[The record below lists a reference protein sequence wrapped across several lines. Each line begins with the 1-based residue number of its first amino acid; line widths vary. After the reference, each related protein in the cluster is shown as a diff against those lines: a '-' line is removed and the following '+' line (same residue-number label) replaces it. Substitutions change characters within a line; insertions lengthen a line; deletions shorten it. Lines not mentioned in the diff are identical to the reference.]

1 MQYFV
6 REICSDGLDSCSI
19 SAIALLASLYM
30 YATANIITSVTNTT
44 YCRGKYRR
52 GREQLLQRV
61 QSAPPR
67 ALLQRADRRLDGPV
81 PQSLTASHGQHR
93 RSTASRRSHAVH
105 CIRVSPAPRGPVRAG
120 GRYGSLLQLRPRLH
134 EGACPQREARPGSIP
149 LHS

>member
-1 MQYFV
+1 MQYKCDCIISPIV
-6 REICSDGLDSCSI
+6 HVCDSKHH
-19 SAIALLASLYM
+19 
-30 YATANIITSVTNTT
+30 TSVTNTT

-61 QSAPPR
+61 QSTPPR

-81 PQSLTASHGQHR
+81 PQSPATSHGQHR
-93 RSTASRRSHAVH
+93 RSTASRWSHAVH

-120 GRYGSLLQLRPRLH
+120 GRHGPLLHPGPRLH
-134 EGACPQREARPGSIP
+134 EGACPQREAGPGSIP